1 MTASGVPLALS
12 EFEAKPAPG
21 EAVVKIAGCGV
32 CHTDLGYYNYG
43 VRTNHALPLCLGHEI
58 SGHVVVTIRGRVDRQ
73 RFALKAARH
82 DYVVACERSSPRS
95 SGFISMN

>member
-32 CHTDLGYYNYG
+32 CHTDLGYYKYG

-58 SGHVVVTIRGRVDRQ
+58 SGHVVVTIRGRLDRQ

-82 DYVVACERSSPRS
+82 DYVVACERSSPPS
-95 SGFISMN
+95 SGSISMN